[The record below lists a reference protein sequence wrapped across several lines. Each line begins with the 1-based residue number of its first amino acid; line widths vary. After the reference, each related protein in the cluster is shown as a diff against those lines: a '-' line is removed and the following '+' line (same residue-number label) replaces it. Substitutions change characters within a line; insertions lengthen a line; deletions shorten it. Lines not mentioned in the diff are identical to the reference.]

1 VEAYALEGRS
11 NQNRVVVAMPR
22 LADRMSRE
30 FNARD
35 VPNGRESYMLI
46 AKRISL
52 FILVVLMSGCYT
64 TLQPSRRV
72 PQAWLPG
79 NVQGI
84 RPEPNV
90 TKSVVAELGDD
101 MIPATAV
108 FYTYRFLNYNDRVAE
123 PEQLLKTLYAVGFE
137 VTEAWYYRGSSSGCQ
152 PVGSMM
158 GTGAIISPYFRI
170 RLKESND
177 DILNYNFERIEIG
190 RRMGCRYGIVR
201 YVVEGN

>member
-1 VEAYALEGRS
+1 VEAYALKGQS
-11 NQNRVVVAMPR
+11 DQNRVVVAMHR
-22 LADRMSRE
+22 LAARMSRE

-46 AKRISL
+46 GKRIIP
-52 FILVVLMSGCYT
+52 FILVVLISGCYT
-64 TLQPSRRV
+64 TLKPSRRV
-72 PQAWLPG
+72 PQPRLPG

-90 TKSVVAELGDD
+90 TTSVVAELGDD
-101 MIPATAV
+101 MIPATGAL
-108 FYTYRFLNYNDRVAE
+108 YTYRFLNYYDRVAE

-137 VTEAWYYRGSSSGCQ
+137 VTEAWY
-152 PVGSMM
+152 
-158 GTGAIISPYFRI
+158 
-170 RLKESND
+170 
-177 DILNYNFERIEIG
+177 NFEKTEIG